1 MATGCRTARSSRRLP
16 LAMAHG
22 RGWRAVDKAR
32 QIVALRV
39 FDPPY
44 VGSGVKCGH
53 VRHIRGMPLHCSVAD
68 ELAQRSIEL
77 VRCWRKACIRAY
89 QMNLM
94 AANGTPWACAQRSL
108 TPCLARNSRALLRVG
123 HTPA

>member
-1 MATGCRTARSSRRLP
+1 MVLTMLDSCLSEANVTVDLSNARADTASGL
-16 LAMAHG
+16 L
-22 RGWRAVDKAR
+22 
-32 QIVALRV
+32 L
-39 FDPPY
+39 
-44 VGSGVKCGH
+44 GSLQWVKCGH

-94 AANGTPWACAQRSL
+94 AANGTAWACAQRSL
-108 TPCLARNSRALLRVG
+108 TPRLARNSRASLRAG